1 MPNSSFYVTL
11 MSHASTREFPENKA
25 HHFRNRL
32 PQPIRFVGR
41 GWMVGMVSL
50 SLPTIPVVGENF
62 MGNTEPLLYVR
73 WHERVYAKTRGR
85 CLVASTSRTH
95 SKGSRHERLLVLV
108 DGRSIVSP
116 SGVPLRARTCAANP
130 TPQQMGGEQWRQV
143 VPDLLMDLGRGF
155 GVEYRQCGLQSS
167 SGARVMGQNLGPE
180 NGMNRTSVDGRVSPG
195 TQYITRISFG
205 LDSHADGCPER
216 RQQAYLL
223 ESGWGLYGVECQL
236 QLAVCEFE
244 RPISSLVGIS
254 CDASLARVLRCRHQQ
269 HGRGSH
275 HGSLARNQVPPSKHH
290 TL

>member
-1 MPNSSFYVTL
+1 MDGG
-11 MSHASTREFPENKA
+11 HGEFVLTE
-25 HHFRNRL
+25 HSG
-32 PQPIRFVGR
+32 GR
-41 GWMVGMVSL
+41 GKFYGQHRASAL
-50 SLPTIPVVGENF
+50 
-62 MGNTEPLLYVR
+62 
-73 WHERVYAKTRGR
+73 
-85 CLVASTSRTH
+85 ASTSRTH
-95 SKGSRHERLLVLV
+95 SKGSRHERPLVLV

-116 SGVPLRARTCAANP
+116 SGVPLRARTCASNP

-143 VPDLLMDLGRGF
+143 VPDLWMDLGRGF

-167 SGARVMGQNLGPE
+167 NGARVMGQNLGHE
-180 NGMNRTSVDGRVSPG
+180 NGMNRTSVDWRVSLG

-205 LDSHADGCPER
+205 LDSHADGCHGR

-290 TL
+290 ALWTSTHSICLRTQRSGGNRGNADGRNQWGSGAIWRRAYPPNPPL